1 MVESRIHILLIED
14 NPGDAELLEVML
26 AQVSGAPFSLECAD
40 HLAKGL
46 ARLTAGGIDIVL
58 LDLSLPDSHGLDTFR
73 RVKAAAPSVPIVV
86 LSGTSDEMLAVKAVH
101 EGSQDYL
108 VKGQVNSQLLARGL
122 RYAVERKQ
130 GELALQRLAQAE
142 RQARMDLQQ
151 AHEELKRTQ
160 AQLVQSA
167 KLASL
172 GQLVAGVAHEINN
185 PLAFVSN
192 NVAVLQRD
200 LQSLRELISLYQQAD
215 AVVSEQA
222 PELASMILSRAAE
235 MDVCYTLGNLEGILQ
250 RSREGLKRIQQI
262 VLDLRGF
269 ARSSEFGDL
278 QQGVDMNAAIEST
291 LNIVRG
297 QAKRRKVE
305 VESQLAPLPPIAC
318 YPAKMNQVV
327 LNLVANAIDACCEG
341 GKVIVR
347 TTTLPDGV
355 EIHVIDNGCGIDPA
369 VREKIFD
376 PFFSTKPQGVG
387 TGLGLSISHGI
398 VNEHGGRISVE
409 STPGRGSQFT
419 VFLPAKAKGCG

>member
-1 MVESRIHILLIED
+1 
-14 NPGDAELLEVML
+14 
-26 AQVSGAPFSLECAD
+26 
-40 HLAKGL
+40 
-46 ARLTAGGIDIVL
+46 
-58 LDLSLPDSHGLDTFR
+58 
-73 RVKAAAPSVPIVV
+73 
-86 LSGTSDEMLAVKAVH
+86 
-101 EGSQDYL
+101 
-108 VKGQVNSQLLARGL
+108 
-122 RYAVERKQ
+122 
-130 GELALQRLAQAE
+130 
-142 RQARMDLQQ
+142 
-151 AHEELKRTQ
+151 
-160 AQLVQSA
+160 
-167 KLASL
+167 
-172 GQLVAGVAHEINN
+172 
-185 PLAFVSN
+185 
-192 NVAVLQRD
+192 
-200 LQSLRELISLYQQAD
+200 
-215 AVVSEQA
+215 
-222 PELASMILSRAAE
+222 MIQSRAAE

-297 QAKRRKVE
+297 QAKRRNVE